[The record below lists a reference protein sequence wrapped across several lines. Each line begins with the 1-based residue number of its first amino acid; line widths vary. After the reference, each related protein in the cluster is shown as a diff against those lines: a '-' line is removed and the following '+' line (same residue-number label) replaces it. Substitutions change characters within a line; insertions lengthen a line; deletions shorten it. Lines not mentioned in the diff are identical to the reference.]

1 MMDKLWEV
9 YALKYAERDDR
20 VRSDSFI
27 LDINHAGIHPMDYFV
42 WVLKSEHE
50 IILVDT
56 GFDVDEAHRRSR
68 PIIRAPQK
76 ALSALNLRPED
87 ITKIIIT
94 HLHYDH
100 AGSLKDFPKAKFYV
114 QAAELAYAT
123 GPCMCEDTLR
133 MPYTGEHICD
143 IVRALYTGKVIFSDG
158 DMEVSPG
165 VTVHCVGGHSRGLQV
180 VRVKTQNGWLCLASD
195 ATHYYENFITRKPFP
210 IVVDVEEML
219 KGFDVIQDL
228 ASDRSLIIPGH
239 DPLVRTL
246 FPKDGDSGFL
256 WRLDVGTIN
265 KLPEWNEP
273 I

>member
-1 MMDKLWEV
+1 MDKLWEV

-50 IILVDT
+50 VILVDT

-180 VRVKTQNGWLCLASD
+180 VRVKTQNG
-195 ATHYYENFITRKPFP
+195 
-210 IVVDVEEML
+210 
-219 KGFDVIQDL
+219 
-228 ASDRSLIIPGH
+228 
-239 DPLVRTL
+239 
-246 FPKDGDSGFL
+246 
-256 WRLDVGTIN
+256 
-265 KLPEWNEP
+265 
-273 I
+273 